1 MKLKDFISLFFITIV
16 SMNSSAAKDVDITYT
31 LNINSIPQ
39 PNFIAEQLIVSI
51 NGVIQSPNSAYTV
64 NGSLIT
70 FSEAIDSSDAI
81 DFITAMGHAHSTST
95 VSDNTITAIKLN
107 DAIGITST
115 PVRKNRN
122 SISTGFTLDSNDNA
136 MVAGPITIDSGVSVV
151 INGSMSIV

>member
-1 MKLKDFISLFFITIV
+1 MSTLGKSPQFGIYQRMDAITGT
-16 SMNSSAAKDVDITYT
+16 SDSSYT
-31 LNINSIPQ
+31 LKINLIPQ
-39 PNFIAEQLIVSI
+39 PNFIAEQLIVSV

-64 NGSLIT
+64 NGSTIT
-70 FSEAIDSSDAI
+70 FSEAIDSTDAI
-81 DFITAMGHAHSTST
+81 DFITAMGHAHSTNT
-95 VSDNTITAIKLN
+95 VSDNTITAVKLN

>member
-1 MKLKDFISLFFITIV
+1 MSTLGKSPQFGIYQRMDAITGT
-16 SMNSSAAKDVDITYT
+16 SDSSYT
-31 LNINSIPQ
+31 LKINLVPQ
-39 PNFIAEQLIVSI
+39 PNFIAEQLIVSV

-64 NGSLIT
+64 NGSVIT
-70 FSEAIDSSDAI
+70 FSEAIDSTDAI
-81 DFITAMGHAHSTST
+81 DFITAMGHAHSTNT
-95 VSDNTITAIKLN
+95 VSDNVITASKLN

>member
-1 MKLKDFISLFFITIV
+1 MSTLGKSPQFGIYQRMDAITGT
-16 SMNSSAAKDVDITYT
+16 SDSSYT
-31 LNINSIPQ
+31 LNINNIPQ
-39 PNFIAEQLIVSI
+39 PNFIAEQLIVSV

-64 NGSLIT
+64 NGSTIT
-70 FSEAIDSSDAI
+70 FSEAIDSTDAI
-81 DFITAMGHAHSTST
+81 DFITAMGHAHSTNT
-95 VSDNTITAIKLN
+95 VSDNTITAVKLN

>member
-1 MKLKDFISLFFITIV
+1 MSTLGKSPQFGIYQRMDVITGT
-16 SMNSSAAKDVDITYT
+16 SDSSYT
-31 LNINSIPQ
+31 LKINTVPQ
-39 PNFIAEQLIVSI
+39 PNFIAEQLIVSV

-64 NGSLIT
+64 NGSTIT

-95 VSDNTITAIKLN
+95 VSDNTVTAAKLN